1 MRYRL
6 AFLLL
11 LLLQQ
16 TAFPQIPAY
25 RHYDVNNGLPT
36 NEVYEMKQ
44 DRQGFLWVGCDAGLV
59 RYDGYAF
66 KLFSNK
72 KNRGPAISCL
82 REDQQGRIWCTNFSG
97 QVFFTQNDS
106 LHLFEPWEKNYNK
119 SFADVTIDDNNF
131 LYITNYANSIF
142 KYDLAGNKESVAVP
156 GQLTKVFAFTTVDG
170 SVLFTLLDSGSIR
183 KITSSGVKIIPKLD
197 EQGFP
202 VSYKTINNFVYYNS
216 YKRKQTLGFQRYNT
230 INPQPVL
237 YYYQSD
243 ALHMHPV
250 TAQLQQLNV
259 YPTSCF
265 DDDEGNLFIGSAN
278 ELLWFKKKEHNWI
291 LYSRLLQGNGI
302 SYITAD
308 REGNTWISTL
318 KNGIFK
324 IPNKQVWYLP
334 QALFNT
340 RSAAVN
346 HLSTNNNNLLFAAA
360 TSGEI
365 FGFDIYKNSSFPVRM
380 TETRDVQ
387 ALEYNSFTNEL
398 FISKTGTVTY
408 SLTNKGFTDWTKA
421 ASNSKDFIFRNDGV
435 FFITGSGVTALFR
448 KANKVARER
457 LLNEFTPVILPG
469 AMADYGHLDR
479 VDISGQRSKG
489 IWLQEKENTLWV
501 GFVDGLSYFENGQPV
516 KLNDP
521 VTGQPVIATGFDE
534 SAGGTL
540 YIATVEQ
547 GIYAVS
553 NKKIVAHYTT
563 KDGLNAQRIKRLK
576 LSRKYLWFIS
586 GSAVQAMD
594 VQTKRI
600 KTVNAADG
608 LLSPELFDIEILHD
622 TVYVATANGIQFF
635 PEHIETQ
642 NNIAPVTM
650 ITGMK
655 AGDDTLSFRDK
666 IYLGYNTKNISIQLQ
681 GIALKS
687 DGNFVY
693 QYRLLPADT
702 TWVTVFAAQNNIRF
716 ASLAPGRYTF
726 QCRVVNEDGV
736 VSEQTS
742 ELKFVIRKPWWQQW
756 WFLLMAVLVIATGLY
771 FLFKYRV
778 KANQRRL
785 TEQLERS
792 KVQEELRLSQL
803 SSLKAQMN
811 PHFMFNALNSIQ
823 EFILLNDKRQ
833 ANMYMGKFA
842 DMMRLTLDMSNK
854 ERITLEEELRS
865 LELYLQL
872 EALRFEE
879 HFHYTLQS
887 DEQIDTAHIYMPA
900 MLIQPY
906 VENAVKHGLLHKTG
920 EKQLDVLFSM
930 KNEQTLCCTV
940 TDNGIGRKRSG
951 EINTMRQKKYTSFAS
966 GATQKRLELLNYQKK
981 EQFSVQ
987 YEDLADASGKAVG
1000 TRVTIYIP
1008 V

>member
-1 MRYRL
+1 MRHYL

-11 LLLQQ
+11 FLLHQ
-16 TAFPQIPAY
+16 TCFAQIPAY
-25 RHYDVNNGLPT
+25 KHYDVSNGLPT
-36 NEVYEMKQ
+36 NEVYEMRQ
-44 DRQGFLWVGCDAGLV
+44 DRQGFLWIGCDAGLV

-66 KLFSNK
+66 RLFSNK

-82 REDQQGRIWCTNFSG
+82 REDKQGRTWCVNFSG

-106 LHLFEPWEKNYNK
+106 LQLFEPWEKNYNK
-119 SFADVTIDDNNF
+119 NFADVAVDENNF
-131 LYITNYANSIF
+131 LYITNYENSIF
-142 KYDLAGNKESVAVP
+142 KYDLANNKEAVAVP
-156 GQLTKVFAFTTVDG
+156 GRQTKVFVFTAVDG
-170 SVLFTLLDSGSIR
+170 SVLFTLLDSGSVR
-183 KITSSGVKIIPKLD
+183 KITASGIKVIPKLD
-197 EQGFP
+197 EQGKP
-202 VSYKTINNFVYYNS
+202 VTRSTLNNFVFYNS
-216 YKRKQTLGFQRYNT
+216 KEKKQTLCFQRYNAG
-230 INPQPVL
+230 NPQPEL
-237 YYYQSD
+237 YDYRQD
-243 ALHMHPV
+243 ALHIHPV
-250 TAQLQQLNV
+250 TTWLRQLNV

-278 ELLWFKKKEHNWI
+278 ELLWFRKSGNGYV
-291 LYSRLLQGNGI
+291 LYNRLLQGNGI

-324 IPNKQVWYLP
+324 IPNKQVWSFP
-334 QALFNT
+334 QTMFNT
-340 RSAAVN
+340 GSAAVN
-346 HLSTNNNNLLFAAA
+346 HLATNGKELLFGAA

-365 FGFDIYKNSSFPVRM
+365 FGFNIYNNTSFPVPLR
-380 TETRDVQ
+380 ETRDAQ
-387 ALEYNSFTNEL
+387 ALDFNPYTNEL
-398 FISKTGTVTY
+398 VISKTGTVAY
-408 SLTNKGFTDWTKA
+408 SLSNGKITDMTKM

-435 FFITGSGVTALFR
+435 FFITGSSVSALFSR
-448 KANKVARER
+448 ENKAAKER
-457 LLNEFTPVILPG
+457 LLNEFLPVTLPG
-469 AMADYGHLDR
+469 GRTDYGNIFR
-479 VDISGQRSKG
+479 IDISGQRSKG
-489 IWLQEKENTLWV
+489 IWYQENENTLWA
-501 GFVDGLSYFENGQPV
+501 GFVDGLSYFENKRPV

-521 VTGQPVIATGFDE
+521 ATGQPVIATAFTE
-534 SAGGTL
+534 AGDGTL
-540 YIATVEQ
+540 YVATVEQ
-547 GIYAVS
+547 GIYVVK
-553 NKKIVAHYTT
+553 NKKIAAHYTT
-563 KDGLNAQRIKRLK
+563 KDGLNAQRIRQIK
-576 LSRKYLWFIS
+576 LSGKYLWFIS

-594 VQTKRI
+594 VQTKNI
-600 KTVNAADG
+600 KTVNMADG

-635 PEHIETQ
+635 PGNIETQ
-642 NNIAPVTM
+642 NNTAPVAM
-650 ITGMK
+650 IAGMK

-666 IYLGYNTKNISIQLQ
+666 IYLAYNTRNISIQLQ

-687 DGNFVY
+687 DGNFLY

-702 TWVTVFAAQNNIRF
+702 SWVTVSAGQSNIRF

-736 VSEQTS
+736 MSRQTS
-742 ELKFVIRKPWWQQW
+742 ELKFVIKKPWWQQW
-756 WFLLMAVLVIATGLY
+756 WFLLLAALVIAAGLY
-771 FLFKYRV
+771 FLFKFRV

-785 TEQLERS
+785 TAQLERS

-803 SSLKAQMN
+803 ASLKAQMN

-879 HFHYTLQS
+879 QFHYTLKT
-887 DEQIDTAHIYMPA
+887 DEEIDPAHMYMPA

-906 VENAVKHGLLHKTG
+906 IENAVKHGLLHKTG

-930 KNEQTLCCTV
+930 KNDHTLCCTV
-940 TDNGIGRKRSG
+940 TDNGIGRKRSS
-951 EINTMRQKKYTSFAS
+951 EINTLRQKKYTSFAS
-966 GATQKRLELLNYQKK
+966 GATQKRLELLNYRKK
-981 EQFSVQ
+981 EQISVQ
-987 YEDLADASGKAVG
+987 YEDLADTSGKATG
-1000 TRVTIYIP
+1000 TRVSIYIP